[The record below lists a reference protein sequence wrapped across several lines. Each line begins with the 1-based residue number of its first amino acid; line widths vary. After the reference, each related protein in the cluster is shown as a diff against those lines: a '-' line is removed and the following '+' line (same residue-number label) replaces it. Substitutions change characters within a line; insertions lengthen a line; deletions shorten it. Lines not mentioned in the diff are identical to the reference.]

1 MRILFI
7 VFLFLQSVFLFS
19 QNKVEKETEIPAN
32 MFPKQAVAYVLDLLP
47 EGKVFWIKEENE
59 SGLSYEAKFKL
70 ENKWYS
76 IEFDEYGR
84 LEDAE
89 VSMAKKELEGSILK
103 KIKSTLSKDFEKY
116 KILKIQ
122 RQWRGN
128 PETVKKLIQ
137 EKKESEGE
145 GIEVYYEIVV
155 QTFVNKAYS
164 DYEYLFDFQGV
175 FVRKIKFQQT
185 SDDHLLY

>member
-1 MRILFI
+1 MKILLV

-19 QNKVEKETEIPAN
+19 QNKIEKETEIPAN

-59 SGLSYEAKFKL
+59 AGLSYEAKFKL

-84 LEDAE
+84 FEDAE
-89 VSMAKKELEGSILK
+89 LRLAKKELQGPILK

-116 KILKIQ
+116 KIQKIQ
-122 RQWRGN
+122 IQWKGN
-128 PETVKKLIQ
+128 PEAVKKLIQ
-137 EKKESEGE
+137 EKKEDE

-155 QTFVNKAYS
+155 QTYVNKTYS
-164 DYEYLFDFQGV
+164 DFEYLFDFQGV
-175 FVRKIKFQQT
+175 FVRKLKFQQT